1 VPLFKQLLQN
11 IDSNIGMNIDLN
23 DFCKKYIQTHEE
35 LKLNLE
41 TLKKGIDKEIKLK
54 NELESKIQEEKQ
66 EKLNKNC
73 ISFDACV
80 STEIGKITFLNQI
93 NAGQIYCSIKL
104 DENEEKRTAVK
115 SIDKANFTEKFTFKI
130 KDKSSTLSY
139 KFFSANSNQFI
150 GGTDVPLY
158 IINLENEEVNPDFE
172 IKDDYDLDIG
182 VFKPKLIIVTSFYD
196 MYQKKYDNIDEN
208 IKSYQ
213 NRINLISET
222 LDDLRL
228 PYKSKF
234 EKSQIKLLKTGKVEN
249 NDDKLVNRVD
259 GVLNKNKLNV
269 NQKEIEKLK
278 SIEKDYNSMKNLLNN
293 YKDEN
298 KALKIENNKIKNENN
313 ELKKKIN
320 QLKMKS
326 NNPNN
331 KKSNINDYKD
341 EVIDLLKKLEIKEN
355 EIKQM
360 RQKIP
365 YELKSGEELMP
376 IIFISNDQKIH
387 YAFICKNTD
396 KFNIIENLLYE
407 VYPEY
412 QESENYF
419 TVNGQKV
426 NKSKTIQQ
434 NNIKPSSIILLNKY
448 ED

>member
-1 VPLFKQLLQN
+1 
-11 IDSNIGMNIDLN
+11 
-23 DFCKKYIQTHEE
+23 
-35 LKLNLE
+35 
-41 TLKKGIDKEIKLK
+41 
-54 NELESKIQEEKQ
+54 
-66 EKLNKNC
+66 
-73 ISFDACV
+73 
-80 STEIGKITFLNQI
+80 
-93 NAGQIYCSIKL
+93 
-104 DENEEKRTAVK
+104 
-115 SIDKANFTEKFTFKI
+115 
-130 KDKSSTLSY
+130 
-139 KFFSANSNQFI
+139 
-150 GGTDVPLY
+150 
-158 IINLENEEVNPDFE
+158 
-172 IKDDYDLDIG
+172 
-182 VFKPKLIIVTSFYD
+182 
-196 MYQKKYDNIDEN
+196 MYTKKYDNIDKN

-213 NRINLISET
+213 NRINQISET
-222 LDDLRL
+222 LDDLSL

-234 EKSQIKLLKTGKVEN
+234 EKSQIRLLKGGKVEN
-249 NDDKLVNRVD
+249 NDDKLVNRVE
-259 GVLNKNKLNV
+259 GVLDKNKLKV

-298 KALKIENNKIKNENN
+298 KALKIENNKIRDENN
-313 ELKKKIN
+313 ELKKIIN
-320 QLKMKS
+320 KLKMKS

-341 EVIDLLKKLEIKEN
+341 EVIDLLKKLETKEN

-360 RQKIP
+360 RQKIL

-396 KFNIIENLLYE
+396 KFNTIENLLYE